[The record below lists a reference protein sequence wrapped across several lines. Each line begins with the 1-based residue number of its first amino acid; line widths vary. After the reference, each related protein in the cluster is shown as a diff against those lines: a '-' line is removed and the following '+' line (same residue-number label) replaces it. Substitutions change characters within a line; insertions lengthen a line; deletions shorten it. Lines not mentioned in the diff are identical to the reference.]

1 MAKKSTIINVT
12 VDTTINTA
20 YVTYNSGTEKLYP
33 ADKMPKTV
41 KAWLEAHQAEADP
54 EPEEDP
60 VNMSVEAMKQ
70 TEEFAQTVLS
80 LPAGVQSKAWDK
92 IGEVLTPEELHTA
105 QLYVGSYHLMTD
117 RSFYNTVR
125 DSLAEQMWNEMHQ
138 EPESDPVSVEETTPV
153 VEEPVV
159 SVEESVVQAPPAV
172 VEAVVP
178 AVVEKTEPEKLRL
191 RWLIPVIPYVAAYN
205 VIQALILII
214 NTIMVV
220 ADIGS
225 AFVEVM
231 TDYKKDVAALI
242 SVMIKAAVKK
252 ARAFKLWW
260 NKSMAWRAELVE
272 EWREPEWI

>member
-1 MAKKSTIINVT
+1 MKATIINVNI
-12 VDTTINTA
+12 DTKINTA
-20 YVTYNSGTEKLYP
+20 YVTYDSGTEKLYP

-41 KAWLEAHQAEADP
+41 KAWLKAHQAEADP
-54 EPEEDP
+54 DPEEDP
-60 VNMSVEAMKQ
+60 VNMDAKAMKQ
-70 TEEFAQTVLS
+70 AEEFAQTVLS

-105 QLYVGSYHLMTD
+105 QMYVGSYHLMTD
-117 RSFYNTVR
+117 RSFYNAVR

-138 EPESDPVSVEETTPV
+138 EPEPDP
-153 VEEPVV
+153 V

-178 AVVEKTEPEKLRL
+178 AVVEKTEPEKPRL

-225 AFVEVM
+225 AIVEVM
-231 TDYKKDVAALI
+231 TDYKKDAAALI
-242 SVMIKAAVKK
+242 KILINVAAKNAKAFMVWLKQ
-252 ARAFKLWW
+252 
-260 NKSMAWRAELVE
+260 SMAWRAELVE